1 MLKPEPDDI
10 IIISLHE
17 NSAWQLIQEGY
28 FITADGKKHEFDF
41 SNNYQKLPIEAIFK
55 EHRTHGEQLLKDEEI
70 SKILDNIGKIP
81 DSIEFDIQ
89 AHGCD
94 IGQTT
99 IFAVKKTKSGT
110 YVIEIGS
117 IGNNYRIPDE
127 PHAKTIFDMF

>member
-1 MLKPEPDDI
+1 MLKPEPNDI

-17 NSAWQLIQEGY
+17 NSAWELIQKGY
-28 FITADGKKHEFDF
+28 FVTANGKKHEFDF
-41 SNNYQKLPIEAIFK
+41 SEKYQKSPIEEIFK
-55 EHRTHGEQLLKDEEI
+55 LPRNNGEPFLENKEI
-70 SKILDNIGKIP
+70 AKIFDNISQIP

-94 IGQTT
+94 MGQTT
-99 IFAVKKTKSGT
+99 IFAVKKTKTGI

-117 IGNNYRIPDE
+117 TGNDNRIPDE